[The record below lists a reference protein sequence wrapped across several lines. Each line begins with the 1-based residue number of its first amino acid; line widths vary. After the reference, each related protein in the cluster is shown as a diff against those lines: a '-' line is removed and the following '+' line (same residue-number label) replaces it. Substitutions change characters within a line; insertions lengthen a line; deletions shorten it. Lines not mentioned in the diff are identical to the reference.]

1 MRMEFYS
8 AHLLFV
14 ILVDDGRPK
23 KKNHFD
29 ESIVVFR
36 AKDFADAFQR
46 ALRFG
51 KGHETDYK
59 NDKGQRVRWALVEI
73 SKLGCVGKKIDGK
86 EVASNLHYRTQKQP
100 IPANKK
106 FHPERANFEAGEVFR

>member
-1 MRMEFYS
+1 MEFYS
-8 AHLLFV
+8 VHLLFV

-29 ESIVVFR
+29 ESIAVFR

-51 KGHETDYK
+51 KSHETEYK

-73 SKLGCVGKKIDGK
+73 SKLDCVGKKIDGK

-100 IPANKK
+100 IPASKK
-106 FHPERANFEAGEVFR
+106 FHPERANYKAGEVFR